1 MVYWW
6 LLFTG
11 SLHWDFKQGC
21 SAYSSPVLR
30 SRLAQALLPR
40 KAPFWICTYMLIGTS
55 YQLPLI
61 TWDNMK
67 CITTREWHLTAERS
81 SSLAT
86 PNAVYSFATTSPDYK
101 KKTHKPWKFGT
112 PKTLMM
118 SFTPCSSPQRFNASY

>member
-40 KAPFWICTYMLIGTS
+40 KAPFWICTYMLISTS

-81 SSLAT
+81 SSLAA
-86 PNAVYSFATTSPDYK
+86 PNAVTHLPLHLLIIRKRPISPGNLA
-101 KKTHKPWKFGT
+101 HPKP
-112 PKTLMM
+112 
-118 SFTPCSSPQRFNASY
+118 S